1 MPRMTKTHTTS
12 IKEIILHYLHGE
24 EMALVRARLTVQA
37 KALKCDG
44 KTLIK
49 SVDLP
54 PDDAFITA
62 ILGSL
67 AIPLERQREL
77 LGEADNLYEL
87 LLLLY
92 QDKHHHLKALFKLLD
107 ATAKPRNSLSVLL
120 PGVGL
125 TGSGVL
131 AFFNRDLIR
140 ETSLW
145 LKEAVTPFLS
155 RFANQ
160 VLPRHLALVGLLY
173 QVAGLGTKTYSTLSS
188 SKKGLAAKVGSLIF
202 HGLSTGFAIAAYT
215 LCYLAAGL
223 MTTTVASLFVASAGI
238 DVLRGL
244 VTLVQSLYTDKAV
257 SSRLSPDA
265 PWETIA
271 SAHRAE
277 SHRKDAWQTVGIK
290 LLAATTSTA
299 IVTLWCFSPPGLL
312 LSGGCMAA
320 IALTGFAKT
329 SAVFWNQARLAEN
342 LQHRLRE
349 IKVLPESS
357 LCPSTHPLATHLK
370 EKEKQLARQEE
381 ALLRRKKALDLQQGA
396 MTEVLN
402 ALNQGMS
409 SPAKALLSLTDSNLP
424 LQAANEEELDEE
436 VQPTRLLRID
446 KESPLIQQVASNDLD
461 EGLRFTQ

>member
-1 MPRMTKTHTTS
+1 MPRMTKTHTNS
-12 IKEIILHYLHGE
+12 IKEIVLHYLHGE
-24 EMALVRARLTVQA
+24 ETALIRARLTVQA
-37 KALKCDG
+37 KALNCDG
-44 KTLIK
+44 RTLIK
-49 SVDLP
+49 SIGLP

-92 QDKHHHLKALFKLLD
+92 QDNHHHLKALFKLID
-107 ATAKPRNSLSVLL
+107 ATSKPKSSLSVLL
-120 PGVGL
+120 PVVGL
-125 TGSGVL
+125 TGSGAL

-140 ETSLW
+140 QAALW
-145 LKEAVTPFLS
+145 LKETVSPFLNRVTS
-155 RFANQ
+155 Q
-160 VLPRHLALVGLLY
+160 ILPRHLALAGLVY
-173 QVAGLGTKTYSTLSS
+173 QVAGLGAQTYSTLSG
-188 SKKGLAAKVGSLIF
+188 SKKGTAAKAGSLIF
-202 HGLSTGFAIAAYT
+202 HGLSAGFAIAAYT

-238 DVLRGL
+238 DVLKGL
-244 VTLVQSLYTDKAV
+244 VTLLQSLYTDKAA
-257 SSRLSPDA
+257 SSLLSTDA
-265 PWETIA
+265 PWEVLA

-277 SHRKDAWQTVGIK
+277 SHRRNAWQTVGIK
-290 LLAATTSTA
+290 FSAATTSTA
-299 IVTLWCFSPPGLL
+299 IVALWCFSPPGLL

-329 SAVFWNQARLAEN
+329 RAVSWNQARLAEN

-370 EKEKQLARQEE
+370 EKEKQQAMQDK
-381 ALLRRKKALDLQQGA
+381 ALLRRKEALDLQQSA
-396 MTEVLN
+396 MSEVLI
-402 ALNQGMS
+402 ALKQGMS

-424 LQAANEEELDEE
+424 LQAANEDELDEE
-436 VQPTRLLRID
+436 VLPTRQPRID
-446 KESPLIQQVASNDLD
+446 KEPPLNQQVASNDL
-461 EGLRFTQ
+461 EEVLRFTQ